1 MPSIT
6 RRGALTTAAA
16 LVLPGV
22 AAAQPAAPEPSR
34 PLPAELFFETP
45 SFIDATLSPSGTH
58 VAVVVGS
65 AEHRHALVI
74 LELATRKLTPVARL
88 TDLDIGWVRWVSDER
103 VVFRGYDMRNSLG
116 RSLGATQLQ
125 AVDVDGGRYR
135 TLDQRWGMWPLPT
148 PGAQQDGWLH
158 VARWEA
164 EDFGELLRVD
174 TLSSRFDEARHPP
187 RANAWLLDGKGELRG
202 VLTLRDDRAAL
213 QWREPTG
220 AWRVLREDNRY
231 TGQLPAMLAVLPD
244 GQWLVNSSQ
253 GRDTQAL
260 YRFDPAANRLAEQPL
275 VAAEG
280 FDVQPHELVWRDD
293 RLAGLRFNT
302 DAEVTVWLDPDMKA
316 LQAEIDQR
324 LGATVNVV
332 TPPRRGGAPHA
343 LVKAYSDVHPAR
355 YFAWHR
361 GERTLTLLG
370 QERPRVQPAQMAPM
384 NFVRYPARDGLSIPA
399 YLTLPPGGPRKNL
412 PLVVLVHGGPWLR
425 GAVWGWDPQVQ
436 FLASRGHAVLQPEF
450 RGSTGFGSRHFRA
463 SFKQWG
469 LAMQDDLTDGA
480 RWAIAQGV
488 ADPKRVAIM
497 GASYGGYATLMGL
510 VKEPELFRCGV
521 CWVGVSDIDLMYAA
535 HWSDFPGVWKDHGMP
550 QLIGDRLKDAE
561 QLRATSPLQQAARIR
576 NPLLIG
582 HGRLDKRVPI
592 EHGRRMFDA
601 VKGHNP
607 AAEYVE
613 YAEEGHGWYDPAT
626 NMAWWKRVEGFLA
639 RHLT

>member
-1 MPSIT
+1 MTSIT

-16 LVLPGV
+16 LALPGLAGAQAR
-22 AAAQPAAPEPSR
+22 AAAPP
-34 PLPAELFFETP
+34 PAELFFETP

-65 AEHRHALVI
+65 AEQRHALVI

-88 TDLDIGWVRWVSDER
+88 TDLDIGWVMWLNDER
-103 VVFRGYDMRNSLG
+103 VVFRGYDFRNSLQK
-116 RSLGATQLQ
+116 SLGASALQ
-125 AVDVDGGRYR
+125 AVNIDGSRYR
-135 TLDQRWGMWPLPT
+135 TLEHRWGMNPAAA
-148 PGAQQDGWLH
+148 GAQDSSWLA
-158 VARWEA
+158 VSYWEA
-164 EDFGELLRVD
+164 RDFGNLQFID
-174 TLSSRFDEARHPP
+174 TLSDRYRQVEHPP
-187 RANAWLLDGKGELRG
+187 RTNGWLLDGRGELRAA
-202 VLTLRDDRAAL
+202 LTLRDDRAAL
-213 QWREPTG
+213 HWRDPQGQWKQ
-220 AWRVLREDNRY
+220 LREGDRFA
-231 TGQLPAMLAVLPD
+231 GDLPRLKAVLPD
-244 GQWLVNSSQ
+244 GQLLVSASP

-260 YRFDPAANRLAEQPL
+260 FRFDPVANRMADTPL
-275 VAAEG
+275 VAVDG
-280 FDVQPHELVWRDD
+280 FDIEPHSLVWRGDQ
-293 RLAGLRFNT
+293 LAGFRFVT
-302 DAEVTVWLDPDMKA
+302 DAEVTVWLDPEMKA

-370 QERPRVQPAQMAPM
+370 QERPRVQPGQMAAM
-384 NFVRYPARDGLSIPA
+384 DFVRYPARDGLSIPA

-412 PLVVLVHGGPWLR
+412 PLVVLVHGGPYVR
-425 GAVWGWDPQVQ
+425 GATWGWDAEVQ
-436 FLASRGHAVLQPEF
+436 FLASRGYAVLQPEF

-510 VKEPELFRCGV
+510 LKEPELFRCGV
-521 CWVGVSDIDLMYAA
+521 CWVGVSDIDLLYAA
-535 HWSDFPGVWKDHGMP
+535 HWSDLEGAWKDHGMP
-550 QLIGDRLKDAE
+550 KLIGDRVKDAE

-613 YAEEGHGWYDPAT
+613 YAEEGHGWWDPAT
-626 NMAWWKRVEGFLA
+626 NVAWWKRVEGFLA
-639 RHLT
+639 RHMG

>member
-1 MPSIT
+1 
-6 RRGALTTAAA
+6 
-16 LVLPGV
+16 
-22 AAAQPAAPEPSR
+22 
-34 PLPAELFFETP
+34 
-45 SFIDATLSPSGTH
+45 
-58 VAVVVGS
+58 
-65 AEHRHALVI
+65 
-74 LELATRKLTPVARL
+74 
-88 TDLDIGWVRWVSDER
+88 
-103 VVFRGYDMRNSLG
+103 
-116 RSLGATQLQ
+116 
-125 AVDVDGGRYR
+125 
-135 TLDQRWGMWPLPT
+135 
-148 PGAQQDGWLH
+148 
-158 VARWEA
+158 
-164 EDFGELLRVD
+164 
-174 TLSSRFDEARHPP
+174 
-187 RANAWLLDGKGELRG
+187 
-202 VLTLRDDRAAL
+202 
-213 QWREPTG
+213 
-220 AWRVLREDNRY
+220 
-231 TGQLPAMLAVLPD
+231 
-244 GQWLVNSSQ
+244 
-253 GRDTQAL
+253 
-260 YRFDPAANRLAEQPL
+260 
-275 VAAEG
+275 
-280 FDVQPHELVWRDD
+280 
-293 RLAGLRFNT
+293 
-302 DAEVTVWLDPDMKA
+302 
-316 LQAEIDQR
+316 
-324 LGATVNVV
+324 
-332 TPPRRGGAPHA
+332 
-343 LVKAYSDVHPAR
+343 VHPAR